1 MKLRNILIYSGFIG
15 ILSLSACSKK
25 TSITEDQTEPI
36 KPPVAYAITETFES
50 GTKGAYALDSVQ
62 LLSGKWTF
70 SDGLIGNLA
79 ADAKIGAKS
88 VRLRAGYLSM
98 NFDVAGVKMLYVSHA
113 KYGTDANSTWQ
124 LLASTD
130 GGKTYTQL
138 GPEMTESGTTLVT
151 DSFKVNTTGK
161 IRFQIKKAGTTR
173 INLDDIT
180 FKGSGDPGITVGVPD
195 TDPADTGGST
205 TPTAGRGT
213 PEAGPDAPPANG
225 DNSNLLFGNPS
236 GAVAAIVSPENY
248 LIDQKYYQESYSMS
262 RGTPNWVSWHL
273 DPSNFDGTASRKD
286 DFASFT
292 DLPTNWYQV
301 QSSSYSGSGFDRGH
315 NCPSGDRTSSST
327 ANSATFLMTNMIPQ
341 APNNNQKTWESF
353 ESYLRSQALNGY
365 EVYVIMGSYGTG
377 GIGSA
382 SASVVKTINNGK
394 ITVPSNVWKV
404 AVLLKKGDND
414 ISRVNSSTRVIAIN
428 TPNVNSTSASWKDYI
443 VTVRDIEG
451 ATGYN
456 LLSSLPQ
463 GIQDVVEKVKDTGN

>member
-1 MKLRNILIYSGFIG
+1 MKFKDILIYSGFIG
-15 ILSLSACSKK
+15 ILSLAACSKK
-25 TSITEDQTEPI
+25 TSMTDDPVNPP

-62 LLSGKWTF
+62 LLTGKWTF
-70 SDGLIGNLA
+70 SDGLIGNLP
-79 ADAKIGAKS
+79 ADAKNGAKS
-88 VRLRAGYLSM
+88 VRLRTGYLSM
-98 NFDVAGVKMLYVSHA
+98 NFDVTGTQMLYISHA

-124 LLASTD
+124 LLASSD
-130 GGKTYTQL
+130 GGKTYAQL
-138 GPEMTESGTTLVT
+138 GSAITETSTTLVT
-151 DSFKVNTTGK
+151 DSFKVTTTGK

-173 INLDDIT
+173 INIDDII
-180 FKGSGDPGITVGVPD
+180 FKGTGDPGITVGTPD
-195 TDPADTGGST
+195 TDPSDSGGST
-205 TPTAGRGT
+205 APTPGRGT
-213 PEAGPDAPPANG
+213 PEAGPDAPPAGG

-236 GAVAAIVSPENY
+236 GAVPAIISPENY
-248 LIDQKYYQESYSMS
+248 LIDQKYYVESYSMS

-273 DPSNFDGTASRKD
+273 DPNNFDGTATRKD
-286 DFASFT
+286 DFASFSG
-292 DLPTNWYQV
+292 LPNNWYQV

-353 ESYLRSQALNGY
+353 ESYLRSQALNGF

-382 SASVVKTINNGK
+382 SASVVNTINNGK

-414 ISRVNSSTRVIAIN
+414 ISRVSSSTRVIAIN
-428 TPNVNSTSASWKDYI
+428 TPNINSTSPSWKDYI
-443 VTVRDIEG
+443 VSVREIES

-463 GIQDVVEKVKDTGN
+463 NLQDIVERVKDPGN

>member
-1 MKLRNILIYSGFIG
+1 MKVKNILIYSGFIA

-25 TSITEDQTEPI
+25 TSLTEEPTSTSKTPI
-36 KPPVAYAITETFES
+36 AYAITETFEA

-62 LLSGKWTF
+62 LLTGKWSF
-70 SDGLIGNLA
+70 SDALIGTLP
-79 ADAKIGAKS
+79 ADAKNGTRS
-88 VRLRAGYLSM
+88 VRLRSGYISM
-98 NFDVAGVKMLYVSHA
+98 DFDVAGATVLYVSHA
-113 KYGTDANSTWQ
+113 KYGTDGSSTWQ
-124 LLASTD
+124 LLASSD
-130 GGKTYTQL
+130 GGKTYTQV
-138 GPEMTESGTTLVT
+138 GPDISETSTTLVT
-151 DSFKVNTTGK
+151 DSFRVNMKGK
-161 IRFQIKKAGTTR
+161 IRFQIKKTGTTR
-173 INLDDIT
+173 ININDII
-180 FKGSGDPGITVGVPD
+180 FKGSGDSGIAIGAPD
-195 TDPADTGGST
+195 TSPADSEGSSA
-205 TPTAGRGT
+205 PSSGRGT
-213 PEAGPDAPPANG
+213 PDAGPDAPPAGG
-225 DNSNLLFGNPS
+225 DNSNLLFGKPS
-236 GAVAAIVSPENY
+236 GAIAAIVSPENY
-248 LIDQKYYQESYSMS
+248 LIDQKYYIESYSMS

-273 DPSNFDGTASRKD
+273 DPNNFDGSATRKD

-292 DLPTNWYQV
+292 GLPTNWYQV
-301 QSSSYSGSGFDRGH
+301 QSNSYSGSGFDRGH

-382 SASVVKTINNGK
+382 SASVVNTISNGK

-404 AVLLKKGDND
+404 AVLLKKGNND
-414 ISRVNSSTRVIAIN
+414 ISRVSATNRVIAIN
-428 TPNVNSTSASWKDYI
+428 TPNINDTSSSWKDYI

-463 GIQDVVEKVKDTGN
+463 NVQDLVEKVKDPGN

>member
-1 MKLRNILIYSGFIG
+1 
-15 ILSLSACSKK
+15 
-25 TSITEDQTEPI
+25 
-36 KPPVAYAITETFES
+36 
-50 GTKGAYALDSVQ
+50 
-62 LLSGKWTF
+62 
-70 SDGLIGNLA
+70 
-79 ADAKIGAKS
+79 
-88 VRLRAGYLSM
+88 
-98 NFDVAGVKMLYVSHA
+98 
-113 KYGTDANSTWQ
+113 
-124 LLASTD
+124 
-130 GGKTYTQL
+130 
-138 GPEMTESGTTLVT
+138 
-151 DSFKVNTTGK
+151 
-161 IRFQIKKAGTTR
+161 
-173 INLDDIT
+173 
-180 FKGSGDPGITVGVPD
+180 
-195 TDPADTGGST
+195 
-205 TPTAGRGT
+205 
-213 PEAGPDAPPANG
+213 
-225 DNSNLLFGNPS
+225 
-236 GAVAAIVSPENY
+236 
-248 LIDQKYYQESYSMS
+248 MS

-273 DPSNFDGTASRKD
+273 DPANFDGTASRKD

-292 DLPTNWYQV
+292 GLPADWYQV

-353 ESYLRSQALNGY
+353 ESYLRAQALNGY

-414 ISRVNSSTRVIAIN
+414 ISRVSSSTRVIAIN

-463 GIQDVVEKVKDTGN
+463 GIQNVVEKVKDTGN

>member
-1 MKLRNILIYSGFIG
+1 MKFKNILIYSGFIG

-25 TSITEDQTEPI
+25 TSIGEETPVT
-36 KPPVAYAITETFES
+36 PPKAYAITETFES

-62 LLSGKWTF
+62 LLTGKWTF
-70 SDGLIGNLA
+70 SDALLGNLA
-79 ADAKIGAKS
+79 ADAKNGAKS
-88 VRLRAGYLSM
+88 VRLRTGYLSM
-98 NFDVAGVKMLYVSHA
+98 NFDVAGAKMLYVSHA

-138 GPEMTESGTTLVT
+138 GTDIPETSATLVT

-161 IRFQIKKAGTTR
+161 VRFQIKKTGTTR
-173 INLDDIT
+173 INIDDII
-180 FKGSGDPGITVGVPD
+180 FKGTGDPGITVGAPD
-195 TDPADTGGST
+195 TDKGDDEST
-205 TPTAGRGT
+205 TAPTPGRGT
-213 PEAGPDAPPANG
+213 PEAGADAPPSQG

-236 GAVAAIVSPENY
+236 GATAAIVASENY
-248 LIDQKYYQESYSMS
+248 LIDQKYYVESYSMT
-262 RGTPNWVSWHL
+262 RGIPNWVSWHL
-273 DPSNFDGTASRKD
+273 DPNNFNGTASRKD

-292 DLPTNWYQV
+292 GLPSNWYQV
-301 QSSSYSGSGFDRGH
+301 QSNSYSGSGFDRGH

-353 ESYLRSQALNGY
+353 ESYLRAQALNGY

-382 SASVVKTINNGK
+382 SASVVNTINNGK
-394 ITVPSNVWKV
+394 VTVPANVWKV
-404 AVLLKKGDND
+404 AVLLKTGDND
-414 ISRVNSSTRVIAIN
+414 ISRVTSSTRVIAIN
-428 TPNVNSTSASWKDYI
+428 TPNSNTIGANWKDYI
-443 VTVRDIEG
+443 VSVRDIES

-463 GIQDVVEKVKDTGN
+463 SVQDVVEKGKDSGN